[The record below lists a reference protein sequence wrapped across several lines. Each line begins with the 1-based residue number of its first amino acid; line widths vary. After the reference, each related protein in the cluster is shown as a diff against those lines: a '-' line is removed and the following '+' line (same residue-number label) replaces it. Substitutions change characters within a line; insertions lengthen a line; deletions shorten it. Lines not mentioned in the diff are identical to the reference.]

1 MYPEFIIK
9 IMSFIKKYRISK
21 NKIKYFV
28 AVEVKPFT
36 AIFYLWFYLGT
47 SGHKYFKEG
56 KLKGELRMK
65 SLDDFYKVISY
76 LPQSLA
82 QSLKGLNDE
91 FKKTI
96 FEIRLRAE
104 MPIILVNKCGSNF
117 LYNNSR
123 VSLIYNEN
131 AQKVSLSQLNECFN
145 RLCGFSV
152 HSNSNNISQG
162 FISLEGGHRAGICAT
177 AVCDSDK
184 NVVALRD
191 ISSINLRIAHEYRG
205 VADKIY
211 EELFLNDI
219 SSIIIGGPPSSGK
232 TTVLRDLARQL
243 SGKQRARFLRTVI
256 ADERGEIAAVYDSVP
271 QKDVG
276 FSDVINAMK
285 KEKAVLMALRSMS
298 PQVIICD
305 EIGTLEEVN
314 AIREGL
320 NSGVNFVLS
329 AHMQS
334 KEDLFLRPALR
345 ELVKSGAFS
354 HLVMLSG
361 TQPSKIEQ
369 IYNIK
374 ELINENGRSNIPNA
388 DILPIGKLPFT
399 DSHNAS

>member
-1 MYPEFIIK
+1 M
-9 IMSFIKKYRISK
+9 
-21 NKIKYFV
+21 
-28 AVEVKPFT
+28 
-36 AIFYLWFYLGT
+36 
-47 SGHKYFKEG
+47 
-56 KLKGELRMK
+56 
-65 SLDDFYKVISY
+65 
-76 LPQSLA
+76 
-82 QSLKGLNDE
+82 
-91 FKKTI
+91 
-96 FEIRLRAE
+96 
-104 MPIILVNKCGSNF
+104 
-117 LYNNSR
+117 
-123 VSLIYNEN
+123 
-131 AQKVSLSQLNECFN
+131 
-145 RLCGFSV
+145 
-152 HSNSNNISQG
+152 
-162 FISLEGGHRAGICAT
+162 
-177 AVCDSDK
+177 
-184 NVVALRD
+184 
-191 ISSINLRIAHEYRG
+191 
-205 VADKIY
+205 
-211 EELFLNDI
+211 
-219 SSIIIGGPPSSGK
+219 
-232 TTVLRDLARQL
+232 
-243 SGKQRARFLRTVI
+243 
-256 ADERGEIAAVYDSVP
+256 YDSVP

-329 AHMQS
+329 AHMQG